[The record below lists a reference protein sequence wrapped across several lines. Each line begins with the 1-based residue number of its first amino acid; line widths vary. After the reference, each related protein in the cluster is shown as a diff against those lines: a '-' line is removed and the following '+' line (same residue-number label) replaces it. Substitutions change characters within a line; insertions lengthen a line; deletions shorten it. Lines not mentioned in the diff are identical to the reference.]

1 MEVCLTCLMKIL
13 SSSPYAAF
21 SPEEWQKAARS
32 RSISNISLPVK
43 IKKIYYQ
50 SSRVL
55 VSNKVFQ
62 KDDKSSNFIQLSFA

>member
-1 MEVCLTCLMKIL
+1 MKIL

-21 SPEEWQKAARS
+21 SPKEWHKATKS
-32 RSISNISLPVK
+32 SSISNTYLPVK

-55 VSNKVFQ
+55 ASNNVLQ
-62 KDDKSSNFIQLSFA
+62 KDVKSSNFIQLSFA

>member
-1 MEVCLTCLMKIL
+1 MEIL

-21 SPEEWQKAARS
+21 SPKEWQKATRS
-32 RSISNISLPVK
+32 CSTLNASLPVK

-55 VSNKVFQ
+55 VSTKVLQ
-62 KDDKSSNFIQLSFA
+62 KDVKSSDFIQLSFV

>member
-1 MEVCLTCLMKIL
+1 MKIL

-21 SPEEWQKAARS
+21 SPKEWQKAARS
-32 RSISNISLPVK
+32 RSTLNTSLPVK

-55 VSNKVFQ
+55 VSSKVLQ
-62 KDDKSSNFIQLSFA
+62 KDVKSSNFIQLSFV

>member
-1 MEVCLTCLMKIL
+1 MKIL

-21 SPEEWQKAARS
+21 SPKEWQKATRS
-32 RSISNISLPVK
+32 RSTSNTSLPVK

-55 VSNKVFQ
+55 VSSKVLQ
-62 KDDKSSNFIQLSFA
+62 KDVKGSNFIQLSFV

>member
-1 MEVCLTCLMKIL
+1 MKIL

-21 SPEEWQKAARS
+21 SPKEWQKAARS
-32 RSISNISLPVK
+32 RPTSNASLPVK

-55 VSNKVFQ
+55 ESTKVLQ
-62 KDDKSSNFIQLSFA
+62 KDVKSSNFIQLSFV

>member
-1 MEVCLTCLMKIL
+1 MKIL

-21 SPEEWQKAARS
+21 SPKEWQKATS
-32 RSISNISLPVK
+32 SSSNSDTSLPVK

-55 VSNKVFQ
+55 VSSKVLQ
-62 KDDKSSNFIQLSFA
+62 KDVKSSNFIQLSFV

>member
-1 MEVCLTCLMKIL
+1 MKIL

-21 SPEEWQKAARS
+21 SPKEWQKAARS
-32 RSISNISLPVK
+32 RSTSNTSVPVK

-55 VSNKVFQ
+55 VTTKVLQ
-62 KDDKSSNFIQLSFA
+62 KNVKSSNFIQLSFV

>member
-1 MEVCLTCLMKIL
+1 MKIL

-21 SPEEWQKAARS
+21 SPKEWHQATRS
-32 RSISNISLPVK
+32 PSISDTNLPVK

-55 VSNKVFQ
+55 VSTKVLQ
-62 KDDKSSNFIQLSFA
+62 KDFKSSNFVQLSLV